1 MAKFIGDGIDE
12 ACKGIHGHTNWAY
25 WSTLS
30 DDEKTKALANKD
42 NVVVVF
48 YDEEACYECDCF
60 VSECECSEVDD
71 V

>member
-1 MAKFIGDGIDE
+1 MASYQSDLIDE
-12 ACKGIHGHTNWAY
+12 ACERVQGHTNWAY

-30 DDEKTKALANKD
+30 EDEKTKALANKD

>member
-1 MAKFIGDGIDE
+1 MATYQSDLIDE
-12 ACKGIHGHTNWAY
+12 ASNYVHGHTNWAY

-48 YDEEACYECDCF
+48 YDEEACYECDCS